1 MGDYPCP
8 AFISLF
14 PRLLALIPP
23 KSLGRKISEMGI
35 HSASSF
41 PKLRLRTRDKEETLV
56 MTTAGDACCLCDG
69 PALFSEAGTCS
80 GRVLYLI

>member
-1 MGDYPCP
+1 MA
-8 AFISLF
+8 AFVLPWRYSCDREVLTNPEIFTNWLF
-14 PRLLALIPP
+14 QNV
-23 KSLGRKISEMGI
+23 GI